1 LLAHCQEK
9 QTGMPSS
16 NGIRWLGRGW
26 PFRLAKGEQIRM
38 EFIPQTGNI
47 LGECQADDAW
57 AMSQLEIVIKIKN
70 QFL

>member
-1 LLAHCQEK
+1 ME
-9 QTGMPSS
+9 
-16 NGIRWLGRGW
+16 GRGW